1 MHEAQHEAI
10 ARWERRWMALMG
22 AMLVVLVVFIVY
34 SLAVEGAYIG
44 RRFERGTPADLNR
57 LAMFQSPG
65 VMETGPGQYRVSVV
79 AQAFSFAPAVVQL
92 PAGAEV
98 TFFASS
104 RDVLHGY
111 HVAGTNI
118 NVELIPGEVATWR
131 YTFREP
137 GEYRISCNE
146 YCGISHQNMVGTI
159 QVLPAAEFAALQEQR
174 AAPPAAEGAEAGA
187 AGIEVG
193 EQVYAT
199 NCVACHQ
206 ANGQGLAGV
215 FPPLSGHAADLY
227 RADGGREYLLK
238 VVLFGLMGAIEV
250 DGAAYNGVMPAWAQ
264 LSDDQIAS
272 VLNYVLASWDN
283 AGEVE
288 EELPYAAADVAAV
301 RAEPLSPQQVHEL
314 RGQLELDE

>member
-1 MHEAQHEAI
+1 VHEAQHEAI
-10 ARWERRWMALMG
+10 ARWERRWMAAMG
-22 AMLVVLVVFIVY
+22 AMLVLLVVFIVY
-34 SLAVEGAYIG
+34 SLAVEGAHIG
-44 RRFERGTPADLNR
+44 QRAERGTPADLTR
-57 LAMFQSPG
+57 LEMFQSPG
-65 VMETGPGQYRVSVV
+65 VMQTGPNEFRVSVV
-79 AQAFSFAPAVVQL
+79 GQAFSFAPAVIQL
-92 PAGAEV
+92 PEGAEV

-137 GEYRISCNE
+137 GEYRVSCNE
-146 YCGISHQNMVGTI
+146 YCGISHQNMIGTI
-159 QVLPAAEFAALQEQR
+159 QVLPAAEYAALQEQR
-174 AAPPAAEGAEAGA
+174 AAAPPADGEAAGA
-187 AGIEVG
+187 ASVELG
-193 EQVYAT
+193 EQVYAS

-227 RADGGREYLLK
+227 AAEGGREYL
-238 VVLFGLMGAIEV
+238 VNVLLYGLMGAIQVEG
-250 DGAAYNGVMPAWAQ
+250 GAYSGVMPAWSQ
-264 LSDDQIAS
+264 LTDEQIAA

-288 EELPYAAADVAAV
+288 DLPYAAADVAA
-301 RAEPLSPQQVHEL
+301 L
-314 RGQLELDE
+314 RGQGLTPDQVLGLRAQLDLER